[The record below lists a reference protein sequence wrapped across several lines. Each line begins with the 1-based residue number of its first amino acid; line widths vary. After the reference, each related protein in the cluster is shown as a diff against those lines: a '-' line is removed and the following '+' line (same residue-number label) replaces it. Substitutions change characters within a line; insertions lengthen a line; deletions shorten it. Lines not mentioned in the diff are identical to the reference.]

1 MLPFNAKIDAN
12 GRMPTDRSRRRKA
25 RRVARAQTREYCREV
40 PVSRKTIT
48 NKIRSAPPHAQTT
61 PQSEV
66 FEEASELVQSALD
79 GHNVCIFAY
88 GQTGSGKTYTMQ
100 VHGEAWARRK
110 KLCQLLWHTSTCC
123 AGHRQRRGRRTD
135 PALDQADSGELVQ
148 LCFSHLRGLPHVL
161 LRR

>member
-1 MLPFNAKIDAN
+1 MITIVMSTMFIVRTNRNEI
-12 GRMPTDRSRRRKA
+12 
-25 RRVARAQTREYCREV
+25 
-40 PVSRKTIT
+40 SRKTIT

-100 VHGEAWARRK
+100 VHGEA
-110 KLCQLLWHTSTCC
+110 
-123 AGHRQRRGRRTD
+123 
-135 PALDQADSGELVQ
+135 
-148 LCFSHLRGLPHVL
+148 
-161 LRR
+161 